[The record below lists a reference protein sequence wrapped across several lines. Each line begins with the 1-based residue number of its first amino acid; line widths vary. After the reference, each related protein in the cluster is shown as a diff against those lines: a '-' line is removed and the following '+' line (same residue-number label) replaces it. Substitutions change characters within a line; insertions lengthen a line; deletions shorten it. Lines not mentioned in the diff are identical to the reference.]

1 MTKFFTMLMIAIVTA
16 VSAQGK
22 FEAGMQKA
30 MGLWGEGK
38 TTEAS
43 AMFER
48 IAAAE
53 PTQWLPNYYV
63 SLVNVTTAFQ
73 TKDKATQTALLEKA
87 QQTLD
92 IELGK
97 NANNAELYVIQALI
111 YTGYII
117 QDPMTNGMVYSPK
130 AMGAYAKAEVIDPKN
145 PRVIFGKAEFEI
157 GGARYFGKD
166 TKPMCAEIDRAIGL
180 FQAEK
185 PETPLHPN
193 WGLDRA
199 LEAQKEC
206 SKK

>member
-1 MTKFFTMLMIAIVTA
+1 MKNIFTILVFAATLA

-30 MGLWGEGK
+30 MGFWGEGK

-43 AMFER
+43 ALFER

-53 PTQWLPNYYV
+53 PNQWLPNYYV
-63 SLVNVTTAFQ
+63 ALVNVTTAFQ
-73 TKDKATQTALLEKA
+73 TKDKATITALLDKA
-87 QQTLD
+87 QQALD
-92 IELGK
+92 VELAK

-111 YTGYII
+111 HTAWIVY
-117 QDPMTNGMVYSPK
+117 DPMTNGMVYSGK
-130 AMGAYAKAEVIDPKN
+130 AMEAYQKAEILDPKN
-145 PRVIFGKAEFEI
+145 PRVVFGKAEFEI

-180 FQAEK
+180 FQNEK
-185 PETPLHPN
+185 PETPLHPK

-206 SKK
+206 NKK

>member
-1 MTKFFTMLMIAIVTA
+1 MLMLAATIA

-30 MGLWGEGK
+30 LGLWGEGK
-38 TTEAS
+38 NTEAS

-63 SLVNVTTAFQ
+63 ALVNSVAAFQ
-73 TKDKATQTALLEKA
+73 TKDKATITALLDKA
-87 QQTLD
+87 QQALD
-92 IELGK
+92 TELAK
-97 NANNAELYVIQALI
+97 NANNAELYVVQALI
-111 YTGYII
+111 HTAWIVF
-117 QDPMTNGMVYSPK
+117 DPMANGMIYSGK
-130 AMGAYAKAEVIDPKN
+130 AMEAYKKGEILDPKN

-166 TKPMCAEIDRAIGL
+166 TKPMCAEIDRAIAL
-180 FQAEK
+180 FEAEK
-185 PETPLHPN
+185 PETPIHPK

-206 SKK
+206 NKK